1 MINFNELRVTDKCLI
16 IDASVSTLPYYDD
29 VYIDTIIVD
38 TQDTYMANG
47 PSSNPV
53 FSQTIDDSATQTV
66 ETICSKYKD
75 KFNPMINPQS
85 DDNKLGGKKNIRIEI
100 DQKLLKVPM
109 NDTLFFVY
117 VTVKG
122 TPSPDT
128 PCGMDNQTT
137 MGVVAN
143 LYPFYRSMMC
153 YMKETLDRC
162 DIPKNF
168 LDKYLRF
175 KAFELSLKT
184 CHYTEAI
191 NLWNKFFKG
200 VNNPC
205 QADKTPCGCYG

>member
-16 IDASVSTLPYYDD
+16 IDASVSTLPYYDN
-29 VYIDTIIVD
+29 VYIDTVIVD

-47 PSSNPV
+47 PSGNPI
-53 FSQTIDDSATQTV
+53 FSYTVEGADIIQTV
-66 ETICSKYKD
+66 ETICSQYKD
-75 KFNPMINPQS
+75 KFNPMIDPQS
-85 DDNKLGGKKNIRIEI
+85 DDNDPGGKKNIRIEL
-100 DQKLLKVPM
+100 DSKALGVSL
-109 NDTLFFVY
+109 NNTLFFVY
-117 VTVKG
+117 VITKG

-153 YMKETLDRC
+153 YMKETLNRC

-191 NLWNKFFKG
+191 NLWNKFLRG
-200 VNNPC
+200 
-205 QADKTPCGCYG
+205 